1 MIKVYEE
8 NGTYDIDVYAN
19 EKEEERNNSIMG
31 LTIDTKRHMYYVV
44 LPEKSEKNEYKEIMS
59 TFFKM
64 NMLSRRQIHKILKI
78 LKNPEYEKFILK
90 SLKMNMLRKM
100 YLSEIAKDPRN
111 VSLSGETKVYEKEI
125 LKNIF
130 RSQGIIPVTYAERDQ
145 IASDLEDI
153 KAYNLGI
160 KSENDIFRMR

>member
-19 EKEEERNNSIMG
+19 EEEEGRNNSIMG
-31 LTIDTKRHMYYVV
+31 LTVDTKRHMYYV
-44 LPEKSEKNEYKEIMS
+44 LPKEPSKNE
-59 TFFKM
+59 
-64 NMLSRRQIHKILKI
+64 H
-78 LKNPEYEKFILK
+78 EKFISD
-90 SLKMNMLRKM
+90 SLKMDMLNKK
-100 YLSEIAKDPRN
+100 YISKIAKDPKN

-130 RSQGIIPVTYAERDQ
+130 KAQGIIPVTYAERDQ
-145 IASDLEDI
+145 IVNDLEDI

-160 KSENDIFRMR
+160 KSENDMLRIR

>member
-19 EKEEERNNSIMG
+19 EEEEERNSSIMG
-31 LTIDTKRHMYYVV
+31 LTVDTKRHMYYVI
-44 LPEKSEKNEYKEIMS
+44 LPKEPSRNE
-59 TFFKM
+59 
-64 NMLSRRQIHKILKI
+64 H
-78 LKNPEYEKFILK
+78 EKFI
-90 SLKMNMLRKM
+90 SDFLKMDMLNKK
-100 YLSEIAKDPRN
+100 YISKIAKDPKN

-130 RSQGIIPVTYAERDQ
+130 RSHEIIPVTYTERDQ
-145 IASDLEDI
+145 ITSDLEDI

-160 KSENDIFRMR
+160 KSENDMIRMR

>member
-19 EKEEERNNSIMG
+19 EEEVERNSSIIG
-31 LTIDTKRHMYYVV
+31 LTVDTKRHMYYVV
-44 LPEKSEKNEYKEIMS
+44 LPKE
-59 TFFKM
+59 
-64 NMLSRRQIHKILKI
+64 LSRNEH
-78 LKNPEYEKFILK
+78 EKFI
-90 SLKMNMLRKM
+90 SDFLKMDMLNKI
-100 YLSEIAKDPRN
+100 YISKIAKDPKN

-130 RSQGIIPVTYAERDQ
+130 KAQGIIPVTYAERDQ

-160 KSENDIFRMR
+160 KSENDMLRKR

>member
-1 MIKVYEE
+1 
-8 NGTYDIDVYAN
+8 
-19 EKEEERNNSIMG
+19 
-31 LTIDTKRHMYYVV
+31 MYYVV
-44 LPEKSEKNEYKEIMS
+44 LPKEPSRNE
-59 TFFKM
+59 
-64 NMLSRRQIHKILKI
+64 H
-78 LKNPEYEKFILK
+78 EKFI
-90 SLKMNMLRKM
+90 SDFLKMDMLNKK
-100 YLSEIAKDPRN
+100 YISKIAKDPKN

-130 RSQGIIPVTYAERDQ
+130 ILQGIVPVTYAERDQ

>member
-1 MIKVYEE
+1 MIRVYEE

-19 EKEEERNNSIMG
+19 EEEEKKNNSVMG
-31 LTIDTKRHMYYVV
+31 LTVDTKRHMYYVV
-44 LPEKSEKNEYKEIMS
+44 LPEESEKNVYKKFIS

-64 NMLSRRQIHKILKI
+64 NMLS
-78 LKNPEYEKFILK
+78 
-90 SLKMNMLRKM
+90 KM
-100 YLSEIAKDPRN
+100 YLSKIAKDPKN

-153 KAYNLGI
+153 KAYNLGM
-160 KSENDIFRMR
+160 KPENNMPRKR

>member
-19 EKEEERNNSIMG
+19 EEEEGKNNSIMG
-31 LTIDTKRHMYYVV
+31 LTVDTKRHMYYVV
-44 LPEKSEKNEYKEIMS
+44 LPEESEKNVYKKFIS

-64 NMLSRRQIHKILKI
+64 NMLS
-78 LKNPEYEKFILK
+78 
-90 SLKMNMLRKM
+90 KM
-100 YLSEIAKDPRN
+100 YLSKIAKDPKN

-130 RSQGIIPVTYAERDQ
+130 KSQGIIPVTYAERDQ

-160 KSENDIFRMR
+160 KSENDMLRMR

>member
-19 EKEEERNNSIMG
+19 EEEVERNSSIMG
-31 LTIDTKRHMYYVV
+31 LTVDTKRHMHYVV
-44 LPEKSEKNEYKEIMS
+44 LPKEPSRNE
-59 TFFKM
+59 
-64 NMLSRRQIHKILKI
+64 H
-78 LKNPEYEKFILK
+78 EKFI
-90 SLKMNMLRKM
+90 SDFLKMDMLNKK
-100 YLSEIAKDPRN
+100 YISKIAKDPKN

-130 RSQGIIPVTYAERDQ
+130 KAQGIIPVTYAERDQ

-160 KSENDIFRMR
+160 KSENDMLRMR

>member
-19 EKEEERNNSIMG
+19 EEEEGRNNSIMG
-31 LTIDTKRHMYYVV
+31 LTVDTKRHMYVV
-44 LPEKSEKNEYKEIMS
+44 LPKEPSKNE
-59 TFFKM
+59 
-64 NMLSRRQIHKILKI
+64 H
-78 LKNPEYEKFILK
+78 EKFISD
-90 SLKMNMLRKM
+90 SLKMDMLNKK
-100 YLSEIAKDPRN
+100 YISKIAKDPKN

-130 RSQGIIPVTYAERDQ
+130 KAQGIIPVTYAERDQ
-145 IASDLEDI
+145 IVNDLEDI

-160 KSENDIFRMR
+160 KSENDMLRIR